1 VNGMGPFSLLG
12 SSDDSE
18 ASCQPEVQDCKP
30 CLLLSVVWK
39 VVANAGGTHSN
50 FLTSSTGSVAV
61 LLITGRLK
69 SRTMCILWINPWR
82 RT

>member
-1 VNGMGPFSLLG
+1 MGWARFRCWDRAMIQMLVASLKSRIVALVCPVSYWNGVA
-12 SSDDSE
+12 DD
-18 ASCQPEVQDCKP
+18 
-30 CLLLSVVWK
+30 
-39 VVANAGGTHSN
+39 GRTYSN
-50 FLTSSTGSVAV
+50 FLTSSTGKVAV